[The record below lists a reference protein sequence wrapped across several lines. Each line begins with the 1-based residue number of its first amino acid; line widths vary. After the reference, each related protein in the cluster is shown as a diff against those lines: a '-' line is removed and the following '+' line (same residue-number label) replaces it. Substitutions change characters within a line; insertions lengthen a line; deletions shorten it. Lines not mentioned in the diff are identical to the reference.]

1 MGRWLSLSVRENGQ
15 PEQLAQAHCPWDTQR
30 LLSALLFLGEG
41 TLWPHAHGSIHVAFH
56 FLWGGHSWSFSRLSP
71 GIRGC
76 AIFLELFQGISRP
89 NVHNSVRNKCKAV
102 KAQSFDDQKLTARGT
117 SRIFCRP
124 LHTYLSKKVARSL
137 LSRTLCFTPAHR
149 WQFMSWPRVM

>member
-1 MGRWLSLSVRENGQ
+1 MVVHMWLF
-15 PEQLAQAHCPWDTQR
+15 T
-30 LLSALLFLGEG
+30 FFGEG
-41 TLWPHAHGSIHVAFH
+41 GNSQ
-56 FLWGGHSWSFSRLSP
+56 SFSRLSP
-71 GIRGC
+71 GIEDVLS
-76 AIFLELFQGISRP
+76 FWSFSRASP
-89 NVHNSVRNKCKAV
+89 GQMSTLVLGMNVNVV
-102 KAQSFDDQKLTARGT
+102 KAPSFDDQKLTARGT